1 MIEKWRL
8 WKRCLT
14 ENDLELCANEK
25 VYMTKI
31 WISVYMFSYCK
42 VAEDKSR
49 SIFYSKRLLFLDEHF
64 SSPEESIS
72 FDLRLTNF

>member
-1 MIEKWRL
+1 M
-8 WKRCLT
+8 C
-14 ENDLELCANEK
+14 
-25 VYMTKI
+25 
-31 WISVYMFSYCK
+31 SYCK

-49 SIFYSKRLLFLDEHF
+49 SIFYSKRLFYLDEHF